1 MYVVYTES
9 MNSVQGLGERSS
21 AQEVTYRWLKGH
33 IAQLPRQEGS
43 FLTEVGVAEAAGTS
57 RTPVREALLRL
68 QAEGV
73 VQIVPKKGAF
83 VPPVPDSEVQAVMQ
97 ARGLVEDWSV
107 RQVAP
112 FAGDLADELD
122 RLVCEQQE
130 QSADP
135 VAFIDCD
142 RAFHRTIVRQAG
154 NQVLADFYESLRERQ
169 MRMGLHAV
177 ASAEDRVR
185 RVVEEHA
192 AIVTAIRSGEADQA
206 AQAVATHLA
215 STLTTLNLPSVVDW
229 VPSAGSGGPV
239 VAS

>member
-1 MYVVYTES
+1 MRNE
-9 MNSVQGLGERSS
+9 QGSEERRGS
-21 AQEVTYRWLKGH
+21 AQDVTYRWLKGH
-33 IAQLPRQEGS
+33 IAGLPRQEGS

-83 VPPVPDSEVQAVMQ
+83 VPPISDSEVQAVMQ
-97 ARGLVEDWSV
+97 ARGLVEDWCV
-107 RQVAP
+107 RQVTP
-112 FAGDLADELD
+112 IVEGLAEDLD
-122 RLVCEQQE
+122 RLVTEQE
-130 QSADP
+130 DLSEDP

-142 RAFHRTIVRQAG
+142 RAFHRTIVRRAG

-169 MRMGLHAV
+169 VRMGLHAV

-185 RVVEEHA
+185 TVLDEHA
-192 AIVTAIRSGEADQA
+192 AIVSAIRSGEAERA
-206 AQAVATHLA
+206 AHAVSAHLA
-215 STLTTLNLPSVVDW
+215 STLATLNLPAIVDW
-229 VPSAGSGGPV
+229 GSHAGGSGPV